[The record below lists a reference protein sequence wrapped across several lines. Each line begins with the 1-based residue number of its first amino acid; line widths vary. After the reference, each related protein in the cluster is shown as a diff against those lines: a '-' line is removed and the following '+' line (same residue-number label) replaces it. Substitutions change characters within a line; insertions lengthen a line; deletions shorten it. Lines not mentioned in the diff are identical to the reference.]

1 MAGTLK
7 DISKITGFSISTVSR
22 ALKNDPRISDKTK
35 REILRVARELGY
47 KTSIEIG
54 NDKII
59 MLLVANPHESMESDE
74 FFSKVQKGIL
84 ENATK
89 ENFHYLVQTVSSIE
103 EFDNT
108 LVPLNLVDGII
119 AGGIPM
125 PESMK
130 NFLLKIE
137 LPVVLIGKYDG
148 LESFPSVNNDNIR
161 GGYLAGVEILKTYY
175 EKVCVITGPRSIS
188 TFSDRVEGFLK
199 SFKER
204 GKSTDDIKIIELE
217 EFDEKAGKKAV
228 LEHEKFLRSYRT
240 ALFCTT
246 DWLAKGALEELNVLK
261 FKVPKEVGLL
271 GFGGLSFCKHI
282 TPKISTVSLNPYL
295 LGKIAFLML
304 RELLDGNAEAKGVV
318 FVEPTVINGETLIRG
333 DLC

>member
-7 DISKITGFSISTVSR
+7 DISRITGFSISTVSR

-35 REILRVARELGY
+35 REILRIARELGY
-47 KTSIEIG
+47 KANIEIG
-54 NDKII
+54 NNKI
-59 MLLVANPHESMESDE
+59 MMFLVANPHESMESDE

-84 ENATK
+84 ESATK
-89 ENFHYLVQTVSSIE
+89 ENFHCLVQTISSIE
-103 EFDNT
+103 GFDNT
-108 LVPLNLVDGII
+108 LVPLNLIDGII

-125 PESMK
+125 PDSMK

-137 LPVVLIGKYDG
+137 FPVVLIGKYDG

-161 GGYLAGVEILKTYY
+161 GGYLAGSEILKAYY

-188 TFSDRVEGFLK
+188 TFSDRIEGFLR
-199 SFKER
+199 SLRER

-217 EFDEKAGKKAV
+217 EFDEKAGEKAV
-228 LEHEKFLRSYRT
+228 LENEKLLRSYRT

-246 DWLAKGALEELNVLK
+246 DWLAKGALEKLSALG
-261 FKVPKEVGLL
+261 FKIPKEVGLL
-271 GFGGLSFCKHI
+271 GFGGLSFCRHI
-282 TPKISTVSLNPYL
+282 TPKISTISLNPYL

-304 RELLDGNAEAKGVV
+304 RELLDGNTEAKGIV
-318 FVEPTVINGETLIRG
+318 FVEPTVMDGETLIKG
-333 DLC
+333 